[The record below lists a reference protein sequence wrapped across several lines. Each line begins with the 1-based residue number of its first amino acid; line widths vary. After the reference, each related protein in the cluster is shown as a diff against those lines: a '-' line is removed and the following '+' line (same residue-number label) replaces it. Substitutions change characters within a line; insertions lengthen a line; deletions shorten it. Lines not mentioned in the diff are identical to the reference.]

1 MSNMNH
7 LRENKPTADILM
19 LSMRAM
25 GYSFESAVAD
35 IVDNS
40 ISADAK
46 KVSLRFAIDPSKL
59 YVAICDDGYGMNAE
73 ELFDA
78 MKYGS
83 EQKRAGRTESDL
95 GRFGLGLKAA
105 SLSQCRKLTVASKK
119 NGIVS
124 AFVWDLDV
132 IEEKKDWYIVECE
145 EEGDLTEN
153 GQESIESP
161 DGLRITQIAGQMA
174 GEEV

>member
-1 MSNMNH
+1 MSN

-19 LSMRAM
+19 MSMRAM

-35 IVDNS
+35 IIDNS
-40 ISADAK
+40 ISAESRQ
-46 KVSLRFAIDPSKL
+46 VVLRFAIDPSNL
-59 YVAICDDGYGMNAE
+59 FVAICDDGHGMTSN

-83 EQKRAGRTESDL
+83 EQKRDGRSDTDL

-119 NGIVS
+119 NGCVS
-124 AFVWDLDV
+124 AYIWDLDV
-132 IEEKKDWYIVECE
+132 VEEKKI
-145 EEGDLTEN
+145 G
-153 GQESIESP
+153 I
-161 DGLRITQIAGQMA
+161 
-174 GEEV
+174 

>member
-59 YVAICDDGYGMNAE
+59 YVAICDDGCICSTI
-73 ELFDA
+73 FDV
-78 MKYGS
+78 
-83 EQKRAGRTESDL
+83 L
-95 GRFGLGLKAA
+95 GWVYL
-105 SLSQCRKLTVASKK
+105 
-119 NGIVS
+119 
-124 AFVWDLDV
+124 
-132 IEEKKDWYIVECE
+132 YI
-145 EEGDLTEN
+145 
-153 GQESIESP
+153 
-161 DGLRITQIAGQMA
+161 
-174 GEEV
+174 